1 MEQLIIIIVLLIT
14 IVLLLLE
21 KKPLIKK
28 YREEKEDTRVNL
40 PSIIGDTKKEE
51 RQSVPSYP
59 DPCQS
64 ESNKVEV
71 DIFESETNSQG
82 FDNNNPKKKLDE
94 ILVRNEVWEGEEEDW
109 LYKMEI
115 EVESGFATGVT
126 FQELSTANQL
136 LQYNVL
142 EPDLKK
148 EAVDIIQKI
157 HGTELFNLLEESLGK
172 ASRKVDDLL
181 NLNYQ
186 NDDKLSSSKFYK
198 GVDGF
203 DIREFV

>member
-1 MEQLIIIIVLLIT
+1 MEQLVIIGLLII

-28 YREEKEDTRVNL
+28 YREEKEHTQVNL

-59 DPCQS
+59 DQCQG

-82 FDNNNPKKKLDE
+82 FDNNSPKKNLDE

-109 LYKMEI
+109 LDEMEI

-126 FQELSTANQL
+126 FQELNTVSQFF
-136 LQYNVL
+136 QQDVL
-142 EPDLKK
+142 DPDVEN
-148 EAVDIIQKI
+148 EAAYIIQKI
-157 HGTELFNLLEESLGK
+157 QGTELFNLLEKSLGK
-172 ASRKVDDLL
+172 ASRRVDHLL
-181 NLNYQ
+181 SKNYQ
-186 NDDKLSSSKFYK
+186 NDGTPISSHLHK
-198 GVDGF
+198 GLDGF
-203 DIREFV
+203 DIGEFV